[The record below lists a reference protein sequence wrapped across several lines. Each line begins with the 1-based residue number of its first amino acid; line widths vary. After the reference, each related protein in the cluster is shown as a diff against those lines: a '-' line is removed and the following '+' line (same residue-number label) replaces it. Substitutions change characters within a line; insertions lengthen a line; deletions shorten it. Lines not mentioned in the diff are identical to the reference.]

1 MGIRVTDLDRS
12 LAFYSGALGLEEER
26 RGDNLAY
33 GGGNWVLLRDPRS
46 GMRLELNWYPP
57 ESRWAIPY
65 EPGEGLDHIGFVVKD
80 VRATYQELL
89 DHGAESRI
97 DPDVTEGWTAYVAD
111 PDRNWIEIYRLPEA
125 E

>member
-12 LAFYSGALGLEEER
+12 LAFYSRALGLEEER
-26 RGDNLAY
+26 RGDNLAN
-33 GGGNWVLLRDPRS
+33 GGGIWVLLRDPRS

-65 EPGEGLDHIGFVVKD
+65 EPGEGLDHIGFVVGD
-80 VRATYQELL
+80 VRAAYQELL
-89 DHGAESRI
+89 AHGAEPRI
-97 DPDVTEGWTAYVAD
+97 DPDVSDGFIAYVAD
-111 PDRNWIEIYRLPEA
+111 PDGNWIEIYRLSEA